1 MYLTEDL
8 QRHNLVVK
16 NDFITI
22 LAAIIVDIN
31 VSAMA
36 VRIYCYLAYKVGYWQ
51 FCNRDIKE
59 ALNIKSDHSIS
70 KYLKELIDGGY
81 LTREEIKNNGKF
93 AGYNYFLTVCQKTTN
108 GNNKNTDEKNDNN
121 RMLKNDSRLLQEEKE
136 KSTKKEKEELFNNNI
151 NNINNNQK
159 EKNNKKE
166 KAKTDEKK
174 SNKVVF
180 VAKNEIDLEFVR
192 FLDYRKKIKK
202 PYKNQES
209 LDMKYKEFVKMC
221 YGSATIAKQ
230 IVDNTIKNQWQGLFE
245 LKGSGKGR
253 FTVNSNNNA
262 YDIGIKA

>member
-1 MYLTEDL
+1 MYLSEDL
-8 QRHNLVVK
+8 QQNKLIVK
-16 NDFITI
+16 NNFITI
-22 LAAIIVDIN
+22 LAAIIVDLD
-31 VSAMA
+31 VSATA
-36 VRIYCYLAYKVGYWQ
+36 VRIYCYLAYKANCWQ
-51 FCNRDIKE
+51 FCNRDIKV
-59 ALNIKSDHSIS
+59 ALGIKSDHSIS
-70 KYLKELIDGGY
+70 KYFKELIDGGY
-81 LTREEIKNNGKF
+81 LSREEIKNNGRF
-93 AGYNYFLTVCQKTTN
+93 AGYQYYLTTVCQKMTN
-108 GNNKNTDEKNDNN
+108 GKNEITDDES
-121 RMLKNDSRLLQEEKE
+121 RMLKNDNRQLKEEKE

-151 NNINNNQK
+151 NINNNNQK

-166 KAKTDEKK
+166 KTKTDEKK
-174 SNKVVF
+174 NNKVVF

-192 FLDYRKKIKK
+192 FLDYRRKIKK

-262 YDIGIKA
+262 YDVGVKA

>member
-1 MYLTEDL
+1 MT
-8 QRHNLVVK
+8 
-16 NDFITI
+16 
-22 LAAIIVDIN
+22 
-31 VSAMA
+31 
-36 VRIYCYLAYKVGYWQ
+36 
-51 FCNRDIKE
+51 
-59 ALNIKSDHSIS
+59 
-70 KYLKELIDGGY
+70 
-81 LTREEIKNNGKF
+81 NGK
-93 AGYNYFLTVCQKTTN
+93 NEI
-108 GNNKNTDEKNDNN
+108 TDDES
-121 RMLKNDSRLLQEEKE
+121 RMLKNDNRQLKEEKE

-151 NNINNNQK
+151 NINNNNQK

-166 KAKTDEKK
+166 KTKTDEKK
-174 SNKVVF
+174 NNKVVF

-192 FLDYRKKIKK
+192 FLDYRRKIKK

-262 YDIGIKA
+262 YDVGVKA